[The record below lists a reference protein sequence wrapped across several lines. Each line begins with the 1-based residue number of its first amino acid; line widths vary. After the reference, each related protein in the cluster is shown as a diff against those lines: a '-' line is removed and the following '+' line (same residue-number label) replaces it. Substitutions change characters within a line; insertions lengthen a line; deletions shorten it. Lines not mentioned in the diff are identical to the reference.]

1 MRKSDWRLFAGAA
14 VVLVS
19 RLVTFPRTPWELDEF
34 HFLEALLKFE
44 PLRHHPHP
52 PGFPLFVA
60 LGKLAFALLGD
71 PFAALVALNIV
82 ACVVGFAAL
91 YRAFRNYVDDADVAL
106 AGSLIFYLSA
116 GMLIHST
123 LALADATAIMFLAL
137 TFATLS
143 QPGVVRASG
152 ALLGGGT
159 EGAPEARTTPALNP
173 AIASAIYASASIG
186 CRPQFAIPLVPA
198 LIVALFLC
206 FRTWKQRA
214 IAIGVFTIVSL
225 VWLIPLIQ
233 ATGGWKGFTNYELG
247 QARYFAAHDAAASRG
262 SKTLLRLAARFV
274 LRAWGSS
281 ITIALVGLFAAIGVI
296 PFLRGWRRSII
307 PFVVFTFEHLG
318 FAIAA
323 MDPADAVRYS
333 LPALPLFAL
342 LAALGLR
349 FVRIPWW
356 IGTAVIAGLS
366 AWYVSPVLIDRVT
379 TPSPM
384 VAAARYVNANVPRNA
399 VVLYEAGTRS
409 HVEWLL
415 PLYRSGFLE
424 RAMLDLYDKPSTPAV
439 IILDGGSI
447 DRDAKVFAWHES
459 NAYVKMTRNFGLRVS
474 VDPLRPEERFLEI
487 GGVHHL
493 EATANEGEWRWL
505 GPVATIRLPQLRKPQ
520 LALQFNLS
528 IDAPYESN
536 EVEVFVDGQRSARM
550 NVPKKPVWVVVP
562 AGKEITIR
570 SARSF
575 RPDDA
580 LHNRDKR
587 LLAVQLTALE
597 QR

>member
-1 MRKSDWRLFAGAA
+1 M
-14 VVLVS
+14 LVS
-19 RLVTFPRTPWELDEF
+19 RLLTFPRTPWELDEF

-52 PGFPLFVA
+52 PGYPLFVA
-60 LGKLAFALLGD
+60 LGKFANLLIVD

-82 ACVVGFAAL
+82 ACVIGFAAL
-91 YRAFRNYVDDADVAL
+91 YRAFRNYVDDADVAV

-123 LALADATAIMFLAL
+123 LALADATAILFLAL
-137 TFATLS
+137 TFASL
-143 QPGVVRASG
+143 AS
-152 ALLGGGT
+152 
-159 EGAPEARTTPALNP
+159 ESPV
-173 AIASAIYASASIG
+173 ASAIYASASIG

-198 LIVALFLC
+198 LVVALFLC

-214 IAIGVFTIVSL
+214 IAVGVFTIASL
-225 VWLIPLIQ
+225 IWLVPLIQ

-262 SKTLLRLAARFV
+262 SKTLLHIAARFV

-281 ITIALVGLFAAIGVI
+281 ITIALIGLFAAIGVV

-366 AWYVSPVLIDRVT
+366 AWYVSPILIDRVT
-379 TPSPM
+379 TPSPI
-384 VAAARYVNANVPRNA
+384 VAAARYVNASVPHNA
-399 VVLYEAGTRS
+399 IVLYEPGTRS

-415 PLYRSGFLE
+415 PLYRSRFLE

-439 IILDGGSI
+439 IIIDGSSN
-447 DRDAKVFAWHES
+447 DRDAKVFSWHES

-474 VDPLRPEERFLEI
+474 VDPLRPEERFLQIE
-487 GGVHHL
+487 GVHHL

-505 GPVATIRLPQLRKPQ
+505 GPVATIRLPPLGRKTV
-520 LALQFNLS
+520 AMQFSLS
-528 IDAPYESN
+528 IDTPYETN
-536 EVEVFVDGQRSARM
+536 DVEIVVDGTRQALFRVSG
-550 NVPKKPVWVVVP
+550 KPMWIVVP
-562 AGKEITIR
+562 WGKEITIK
-570 SARSF
+570 SKRSF
-575 RPDDA
+575 RPDEV
-580 LHNRDKR
+580 LHNQDKR
-587 LLAVQLTALE
+587 LLAVQLTLLE

>member
-1 MRKSDWRLFAGAA
+1 MQKTDWRLFAGAA

-19 RLVTFPRTPWELDEF
+19 RLLTFPRTPWELDEF
-34 HFLEALLKFE
+34 HFLEAILKFE

-60 LGKLAFALLGD
+60 LGKLANLLIPN

-91 YRAFRNYVDDADVAL
+91 YRAFRNYVDDADVAV

-123 LALADATAIMFLAL
+123 LALADATALMFLAL
-137 TFATLS
+137 TFAALS
-143 QPGVVRASG
+143 
-152 ALLGGGT
+152 T
-159 EGAPEARTTPALNP
+159 ESP
-173 AIASAIYASASIG
+173 IASAIYASASIG

-214 IAIGVFTIVSL
+214 IAIGVFTVVSL
-225 VWLIPLIQ
+225 IWLVPLIQ

-262 SKTLLRLAARFV
+262 SKTLLRIAARFV

-296 PFLRGWRRSII
+296 PFLRGWRRTVI

-349 FVRIPWW
+349 FARVPWW

-366 AWYVSPVLIDRVT
+366 AWYVSPILIDRVT
-379 TPSPM
+379 TPSPI

-399 VVLYEAGTRS
+399 IVLYEPGTRS

-415 PLYRSGFLE
+415 PLYRSRYLD
-424 RAMLDLYDKPSTPAV
+424 RALLDLYDKPSTPAV
-439 IILDGGSI
+439 IIIDGGSR
-447 DRDAKVFAWHES
+447 DRDAKVFSWHES

-487 GGVHHL
+487 EGVHHL

-505 GPVATIRLPQLRKPQ
+505 GPVATIRLPQLGKKTIAMQ
-520 LALQFNLS
+520 FALS
-528 IDAPYESN
+528 SDTPYETN
-536 EVEVFVDGQRSARM
+536 EVEILVDGVRQAFFRVRKRM
-550 NVPKKPVWVVVP
+550 WIVVP
-562 AGKEITIR
+562 WGKEITIK

-575 RPDDA
+575 RPDEV
-580 LHNRDKR
+580 LHNQDKR
-587 LLAVQLTALE
+587 LLAVQLTLLE

>member
-1 MRKSDWRLFAGAA
+1 M
-14 VVLVS
+14 LVS
-19 RLVTFPRTPWELDEF
+19 RLLTFPRTPWELDEF
-34 HFLEALLKFE
+34 HFLEALSRFE

-52 PGFPLFVA
+52 PGYPLFVA
-60 LGKLAFALLGD
+60 LGKFANLLIPN

-116 GMLIHST
+116 GMLIHAT
-123 LALADATAIMFLAL
+123 LALADATALMFLAL
-137 TFATLS
+137 TFHSLS

-152 ALLGGGT
+152 APT
-159 EGAPEARTTPALNP
+159 EGAPEARTTPALTP
-173 AIASAIYASASIG
+173 AVASALFASASIG
-186 CRPQFAIPLVPA
+186 CRPQLAIPLVPA

-214 IAIGVFTIVSL
+214 IAIAVFTVASL
-225 VWLIPLIQ
+225 IWLVPLIQ

-262 SKTLLRLAARFV
+262 SKTLLRIAARFV

-281 ITIALVGLFAAIGVI
+281 ITIALIGLFAAIGVI

-356 IGTAVIAGLS
+356 IGTAVIVGLS
-366 AWYVSPVLIDRVT
+366 AWYVSPIVIDRVT
-379 TPSPM
+379 TPSPI
-384 VAAARYVNANVPRNA
+384 VAAARYVNASVPRNT
-399 VVLYEAGTRS
+399 VVLYQAGTRS

-415 PLYRSGFLE
+415 PLYRSRFLE
-424 RAMLDLYDKPSTPAV
+424 RAMLDLYDQPATPAV
-439 IILDGGSI
+439 IILDGGSV
-447 DRDAKVFAWHES
+447 DRDARVFAWHES

-474 VDPLRPEERFLEI
+474 VDPLRPEERFLEVF
-487 GGVHHL
+487 GVHHL

-505 GPVATIRLPQLRKPQ
+505 GPEATIRLPQLGRKTV
-520 LALQFNLS
+520 ALQFSLS

-536 EVEVFVDGQRSARM
+536 AVEVLVDGQRAAQV
-550 NVPKKPVWVVVP
+550 NVPKKPVWAIVP
-562 AGKEITIR
+562 FGKEITIR

-575 RPDDA
+575 RPDDV
-580 LHNRDKR
+580 LHNQDRR
-587 LLAVQLTALE
+587 RLAVQLTLFE

>member
-1 MRKSDWRLFAGAA
+1 LRKSDWRLFAGAA

-19 RLVTFPRTPWELDEF
+19 RLVSFPRTPWELDEF

-60 LGKLAFALLGD
+60 LGKVAFALLGD

-137 TFATLS
+137 TFAAMS
-143 QPGVVRASG
+143 
-152 ALLGGGT
+152 T
-159 EGAPEARTTPALNP
+159 ESP
-173 AIASAIYASASIG
+173 IATAIYASASIG

-214 IAIGVFTIVSL
+214 IAIGVFTIASL
-225 VWLIPLIQ
+225 IWLLPLIQ
-233 ATGGWKGFTNYELG
+233 ATGGWKGFTNYELV

-366 AWYVSPVLIDRVT
+366 AWYVSPIIIDRVT

-384 VAAARYVNANVPRNA
+384 VAAARYVNANVPKNA
-399 VVLYEAGTRS
+399 VVLYEPGTRS

-415 PLYRSGFLE
+415 PLYRSSFLE
-424 RAMLDLYDKPSTPAV
+424 RAMLDLYDKPSTPAA
-439 IILDGGSI
+439 IILDGGSH

-505 GPVATIRLPQLRKPQ
+505 GPVATMRLPRLGKQQ

-536 EVEVFVDGQRSARM
+536 EVEVFVDGQRSAQV

-580 LHNRDKR
+580 LHNQDKR